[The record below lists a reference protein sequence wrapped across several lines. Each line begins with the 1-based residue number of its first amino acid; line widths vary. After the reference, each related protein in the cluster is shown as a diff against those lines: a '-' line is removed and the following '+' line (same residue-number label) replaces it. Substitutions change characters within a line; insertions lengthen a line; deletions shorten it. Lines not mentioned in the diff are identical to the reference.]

1 MLVYS
6 YLVSLTVIILSSG
19 RTIITNGPDSNGI
32 SKMPVVIWH
41 HVISIFYLHAHPI
54 LHNSYHPHVL
64 FTCRRG
70 LAVAALGNAL
80 YAIGGLD
87 DSTCFDSVER
97 YDPSID
103 SWSAVAPMNIPR
115 GGVGI
120 GVLKVKLSMHLTR
133 ISIVQVH

>member
-1 MLVYS
+1 MC
-6 YLVSLTVIILSSG
+6 ILS
-19 RTIITNGPDSNGI
+19 T
-32 SKMPVVIWH
+32 
-41 HVISIFYLHAHPI
+41 Y
-54 LHNSYHPHVL
+54 
-64 FTCRRG
+64 RRG

>member
-1 MLVYS
+1 MLFQF
-6 YLVSLTVIILSSG
+6 
-19 RTIITNGPDSNGI
+19 
-32 SKMPVVIWH
+32 
-41 HVISIFYLHAHPI
+41 FYLHVHPI
-54 LHNSYHPHVL
+54 VHNSYHPHVL

-120 GVLKVKLSMHLTR
+120 GVLKVRLSLHLAG
-133 ISIVQVH
+133 ICFVQVD